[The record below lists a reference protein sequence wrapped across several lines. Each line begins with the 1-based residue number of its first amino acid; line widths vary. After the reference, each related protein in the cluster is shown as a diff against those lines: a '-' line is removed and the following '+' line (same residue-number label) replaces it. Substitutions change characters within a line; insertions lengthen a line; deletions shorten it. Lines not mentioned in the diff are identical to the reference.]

1 MKINVH
7 SLHFD
12 ATDKLLSFVDTKVGK
27 LDTFY
32 DGIIGVDVTLKLEKS
47 DISENKIAEIRVQIP
62 GDDVFSSRQAKSFEE
77 AVDLSID
84 ALKKQLQKAKEKQRR
99 V

>member
-12 ATDKLLSFVDTKVGK
+12 AGEKLLGFVDAKLNK

-32 DGIIGVDVTLKLEKS
+32 DGIVAADVTLKLEKS
-47 DISENKIAEIRVQIP
+47 DISENKIAEIKVQIP
-62 GDDVFSSRQAKSFEE
+62 GNDVFCCRQAKSFEE
-77 AVDLSID
+77 AVDLSVD
-84 ALKKQLQKAKEKQRR
+84 ALKKQLQKAKEKQRGL
-99 V
+99 